1 MPELPEVETVAR
13 ALVDVVGRTILD
25 VKIFFG
31 SEQLRQVLG
40 MEVMGIGRRGKFLV
54 FTLPDCMLLVHL
66 RMSGKFLF
74 KMTGEPREKHEQ
86 VIFELDD
93 GRSLRFFDPRKFGR
107 LYVVK
112 DAQEIL
118 GKLGP
123 EPLEWDFEGFFEA
136 LQKRGRALKPLLLD
150 QAFVAGIGNIYADE
164 ALWLSKLHPLQ
175 IASEVSRGEALALHV
190 AIRSVLER
198 GIATKGTSL
207 GKGLANFQHVNG
219 ESGKHQNHLDVYG
232 RVGMECKRCGTMI
245 VKMRVAQRG
254 THICRCCQI
263 CSFKL

>member
-13 ALVDVVGRTILD
+13 SLVDVVGRTIRD

-31 SEQLRQVLG
+31 SEDLDRVKGRQVLQ
-40 MEVMGIGRRGKFLV
+40 IGRRGKFLV
-54 FTLPDCMLLVHL
+54 FTLSDSVLLVHL
-66 RMSGKFLF
+66 RMSGKFLI
-74 KMTGEPREKHEQ
+74 KKVGEEREKHEQ
-86 VIFELDD
+86 VFFELDD

-107 LYVVK
+107 LYVVEN
-112 DAQEIL
+112 AQEIL

-123 EPLEWDFEGFFEA
+123 EPLEWDFESFFEA
-136 LQKRGRALKPLLLD
+136 LKGRARALKPLLLD

-175 IASEVSRGEALALHV
+175 IASELERGEALALHG
-190 AIRSVLER
+190 AIRSVLMR

-207 GKGLANFQHVNG
+207 GTGLANFQHVNG
-219 ESGKHQNHLDVYG
+219 ESGKHQNHLEVYG
-232 RVGMECKRCGTMI
+232 RAGMECKRCGMMI
-245 VKMRVAQRG
+245 VKTRVAQRG
-254 THICRCCQI
+254 THICPCCQI